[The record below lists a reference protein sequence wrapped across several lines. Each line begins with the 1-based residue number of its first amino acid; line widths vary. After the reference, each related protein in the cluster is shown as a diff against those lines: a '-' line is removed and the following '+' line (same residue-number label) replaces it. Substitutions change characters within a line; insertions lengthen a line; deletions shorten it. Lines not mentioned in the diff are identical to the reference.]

1 MFGGLRFYSY
11 LCTQEILIIKTKQIT
26 KMKKLIFMLIVA
38 FACAG
43 TADAQGWLKKLGKV
57 AEDAAKRTVERKV
70 EQKTEQA
77 VDDAVEGKMSSK
89 KDKKSKDSDDADYE
103 DAEVTEQSGDEAI
116 DFAQIQAKSD
126 FKRGGTVFFNDDLSD
141 EQMGEFP
148 SKWDLLEGS
157 ECEVVS
163 IKGKKAIKIEATRIR
178 PLMKDLKYLPE
189 EFTIE
194 FDVLSQP
201 AQEGSGWDS
210 TLDIF
215 FFGENYDGNGEDRV
229 FDYRTSVETSGEG
242 SLKGEY
248 NAIAWGWGSWNPNGN
263 KIDGETS
270 REAIRKVFKKNDWN
284 HIAFSFNKRAF
295 KAYLNYSRIVNIP
308 NQKQP
313 RAWSMEGSSDSDK
326 GVYITNI
333 VMAKGAVELYERN
346 TTDYSSAVEKAIAE
360 TGKFVTNNILFETG
374 KATLKPE
381 SMEEI
386 QKVADY
392 MKKNPTARFEVQGHT
407 DNQGSDAINDPL
419 SQQRAEAVV
428 KALEGLGCD
437 PFNMRAVGKGSHE
450 PVADNKTDEGRAK
463 NRRVEFIKK

>member
-1 MFGGLRFYSY
+1 
-11 LCTQEILIIKTKQIT
+11 
-26 KMKKLIFMLIVA
+26 MLMLVVA
-38 FACAG
+38 FAA
-43 TADAQGWLKKLGKV
+43 TADAQGFLKRLKDRALNSAENAISNKV
-57 AEDAAKRTVERKV
+57 DSKIYEETNDAM
-70 EQKTEQA
+70 
-77 VDDAVEGKMSSK
+77 DDALDGK
-89 KDKKSKDSDDADYE
+89 KKSKNSKSDDADYE
-103 DAEVTEQSGDEAI
+103 DEEVTDQQNETI

-126 FKRGGTVFFNDDLSD
+126 FKRGGTVFFNDDLSG
-141 EQMGEFP
+141 EQIGEFP
-148 SKWDLLEGS
+148 SKWDLLNGS

-163 IKGKKAIKIEATRIR
+163 IKGKKAIKMEGTQIR
-178 PLMKDLKYLPE
+178 PLMKELKYLPE

-201 AQEGSGWDS
+201 AQEGSGWDA

-215 FFGENYDGNGEDRV
+215 FFGENYEGGGEDRV
-229 FDYRTSVETSGEG
+229 FDYRTSVETSNVNNNQ
-242 SLKGEY
+242 KGEY
-248 NAIAWGWGSWNPNGN
+248 DAIAWGWGSWNPNGN

-381 SMEEI
+381 SMAEI

-392 MKKNPTARFEVQGHT
+392 MKKNPGARFEVQGHT

-437 PFNMRAVGKGSHE
+437 PFNLRPVGKGSHE
-450 PVADNKTDEGRAK
+450 PVADNSTDAGRAQ

>member
-11 LCTQEILIIKTKQIT
+11 LCTQEILIIKTKQT
-26 KMKKLIFMLIVA
+26 TMMKKLFFMLIVA

-103 DAEVTEQSGDEAI
+103 DAEVTEQSGDDTPVDAKN
-116 DFAQIQAKSD
+116 QKSD
-126 FKRGGTVFFNDDLSD
+126 FVRGSVVMFEDDLAG
-141 EQMGEFP
+141 EQIGEFP
-148 SKWDLLEGS
+148 SKWDLVRGS
-157 ECEVVS
+157 AEVAS
-163 IKGKKAIKIEATRIR
+163 INGAKCIEMDQRDSWIAPLVKGGIKN
-178 PLMKDLKYLPE
+178 YLGDV
-189 EFTIE
+189 FTIE
-194 FDVLSQP
+194 YDMLYDDRKKDGCASI
-201 AQEGSGWDS
+201 E
-210 TLDIF
+210 LDIMHEKSPRDNELF
-215 FFGENYDGNGEDRV
+215 TITYNTCHDKQAYDCS
-229 FDYRTSVETSGEG
+229 YCLTSEPSFNSKDGHATSAETTT
-242 SLKGEY
+242 
-248 NAIAWGWGSWNPNGN
+248 NN
-263 KIDGETS
+263 DG
-270 REAIRKVFKKNDWN
+270 RWHHFAL
-284 HIAFSFNKRAF
+284 SFNKRAIKF
-295 KAYLNYSRIVNIP
+295 YVDGKRQINVP
-308 NQKQP
+308 NAKP
-313 RAWSMEGSSDSDK
+313 GAGWVTWFASGGTSP
-326 GVYITNI
+326 VYIKNVVI
-333 VMAKGAVELYERN
+333 AKGAVDLYERN
-346 TTDYSSAVEKAIAE
+346 ATDIDAKVAAVEKAIAE

-386 QKVADY
+386 QKVAEY

-407 DNQGSDAINDPL
+407 DNQGSDKINDPL

-450 PVADNKTDEGRAK
+450 PVADNATEDGRAK